1 MKRTLVT
8 ISAVWIV
15 LIGASFVW
23 NYLNAKTEQ
32 ENVAFQTARSF
43 FRQILV
49 DREWNALHGGVYVPV
64 TKDTQPNPYLDTD
77 LRELKINEDVRLA
90 KINPAFM
97 TRQIAEIAAKRE
109 GIHFHITSLR
119 PIRPE
124 NGPAPNEIAALQSF
138 EKGESELG
146 KIVLDGEKDTFF
158 YMAPLKTTESCLKC
172 HAERGY
178 AVGDIR
184 GGISVTLP
192 FISKIPLVPLIA
204 GHGVIGVLGLFGI
217 VVFGSKLNRAYQAVE
232 EQAIIDGL
240 TGIPNR
246 RNFSDRLPKE
256 HNRSQREKSPLSL
269 MMIDVDHFKAYN
281 DLYGHQSGDDC
292 LRKVAQV
299 IKTTLKRPGD
309 FCARYGGE
317 EFVVLLPQ
325 TDHRGAGLVAEKIRE
340 NVYKLKIPHE
350 KSLPDG
356 VVTISLGLATKS
368 GEMPVSCE
376 DLVSGADQ
384 ALYQAKQKGRNRVE
398 IYGA

>member
-1 MKRTLVT
+1 
-8 ISAVWIV
+8 
-15 LIGASFVW
+15 
-23 NYLNAKTEQ
+23 
-32 ENVAFQTARSF
+32 
-43 FRQILV
+43 V

-64 TKDTQPNPYLDTD
+64 TKDTQPNPYLDAHQRDLKVDED
-77 LRELKINEDVRLA
+77 LRLTKV
-90 KINPAFM
+90 NPAFM
-97 TRQIAEIAAKRE
+97 TRQIAEIAARRE
-109 GIHFHITSLR
+109 GIQFHITSLR

-124 NGPAPNEIAALQSF
+124 NGPAPNEIAALESF
-138 EKGESELG
+138 EKGESEFG
-146 KIVLDGEKDTFF
+146 KIVVDGEKDTFF

-204 GHGVIGVLGLFGI
+204 GHGLIGVLGLFGI
-217 VVFGSKLNRAYQAVE
+217 VVFGSKLNRAYEAME

-256 HNRSQREKSPLSL
+256 FDRSQRDNTPLSV
-269 MMIDVDHFKAYN
+269 MMIDVDKFKAYN
-281 DLYGHQSGDDC
+281 DFYGHQSGDEC
-292 LRKVAQV
+292 LRKIAQV

-325 TDHRGAGLVAEKIRE
+325 ADQRGAGVVAEEIRT
-340 NVYKLKIPHE
+340 NVCKLKIPHE
-350 KSLPDG
+350 KSLPAG
-356 VVTISLGLATKS
+356 VVTISAGLATKS
-368 GEMPVSCE
+368 ADMAMSHE
-376 DLVSGADQ
+376 DLVSRADQ
-384 ALYQAKQKGRNRVE
+384 ALYQAKQMGRNRVE
-398 IYGA
+398 VYGS

>member
-1 MKRTLVT
+1 MLKAIMPYV
-8 ISAVWIV
+8 S
-15 LIGASFVW
+15 
-23 NYLNAKTEQ
+23 NYINNNT
-32 ENVAFQTARSF
+32 SS
-43 FRQILV
+43 
-49 DREWNALHGGVYVPV
+49 
-64 TKDTQPNPYLDTD
+64 YLCRCV
-77 LRELKINEDVRLA
+77 LRELKIDEDLRLA

-124 NGPAPNEIAALQSF
+124 NGPAPNEIAALKSF
-138 EKGESELG
+138 EKGESEFG
-146 KIVLDGEKDTFF
+146 EIVVDGEKDTFF

-184 GGISVTLP
+184 GGIRVTLP
-192 FISKIPLVPLIA
+192 FISKIQLVPLIA
-204 GHGVIGVLGLFGI
+204 GHGVIGVLGLLGI
-217 VVFGSKLNRAYQAVE
+217 VVFGSKLTRAYEAME

-246 RNFSDRLPKE
+246 RHFSDRLSKE
-256 HNRSQREKSPLSL
+256 FDRSQRDNYPLSL
-269 MMIDVDHFKAYN
+269 MMIDVDKFKAYN
-281 DLYGHQSGDDC
+281 DFYGHQSGDDC
-292 LRKVAQV
+292 LRKIAQV

-325 TDHRGAGLVAEKIRE
+325 TDQSGAGLVADKIRE

-350 KSLPDG
+350 KSLPSG
-356 VVTISLGLATKS
+356 VVTISLGLATKP
-368 GEMPVSCE
+368 GEMPMSSE
-376 DLVSGADQ
+376 DLVSRADY

-398 IYGA
+398 VYGA